1 MKNEL
6 YPPHKSSLSNLDANV
21 LALLAYLAAVVVGW
35 IPGLRYAA
43 WLAPLVLF
51 FLEKNSKFV
60 RFHAMQAF
68 VLQVISSAIAFL
80 VSVVFGGVI
89 RAVVDNIYSYSL
101 AIITGLTGLV
111 VTLVSIAI
119 SVFAILAMV
128 GAYNYK
134 ETHIPVVGG
143 IAENLVKRFGT

>member
-6 YPPHKSSLSNLDANV
+6 YPPHKSSLGNLDANV

-80 VSVVFGGVI
+80 ISIVLGGII
-89 RAVVDNIYSYSL
+89 RAVVDNIYSL

>member
-1 MKNEL
+1 MKNAL
-6 YPPHKSSLSNLDANV
+6 HPPHKSSLSNLDANV

-80 VSVVFGGVI
+80 ISIVLGGII
-89 RAVVDNIYSYSL
+89 RAVVDNIYSL

>member
-6 YPPHKSSLSNLDANV
+6 YPPHKSSLGNLDANV

-35 IPGLRYAA
+35 IPVLRYGA

-51 FLEKNSKFV
+51 FVEKNSKFV

-89 RAVVDNIYSYSL
+89 RAVVDNIYSL

>member
-1 MKNEL
+1 
-6 YPPHKSSLSNLDANV
+6 
-21 LALLAYLAAVVVGW
+21 
-35 IPGLRYAA
+35 
-43 WLAPLVLF
+43 
-51 FLEKNSKFV
+51 
-60 RFHAMQAF
+60 MQAF

-80 VSVVFGGVI
+80 ISIVLGGII
-89 RAVVDNIYSYSL
+89 RAVVDNIYSL

>member
-6 YPPHKSSLSNLDANV
+6 YPTHKSSLGNLDANV

-35 IPGLRYAA
+35 IPVLRYGA

-51 FLEKNSKFV
+51 FVEKNSKFV

-89 RAVVDNIYSYSL
+89 RAVVDNIYSF
-101 AIITGLTGLV
+101 AIITSITGLV
-111 VTLVSIAI
+111 VTVISIAV